1 MVSTRSLH
9 RYSQVD
15 VFAPRPGAGNP
26 LAVVFDAQDLDDAQM
41 QAIANW
47 TNLAE
52 TTFVLAPTSDA
63 ADYRV
68 RIFTTRKEIAFAG
81 HPSIGTAHAVL
92 ASGFATSRDGELVQ
106 ECQAGLLPVRIET
119 VDGRE
124 ALSVRVPR
132 SRIVRLAG
140 NGDVLI
146 WKILA
151 GMAYGQTMPALVEGG
166 RRWWLAELAD
176 ETAVRYFKPDNN
188 AIAEL
193 AQATNSLGLCL
204 FARST
209 NAGYDLVVR
218 AFPLGVGIPEDPASG
233 AANAAI
239 AAFLDE
245 ANALGTLGACYRVSQ
260 GREIGRDATL
270 LLRIDDDHEVW
281 VGGESRTVIE
291 GQFHWQQNSSTATP
305 M

>member
-1 MVSTRSLH
+1 MVSPRRVH
-9 RYSQVD
+9 RYFQVD

-26 LAVVFDAQDLDDAQM
+26 LAVVFDAEDLDDARM

-52 TTFVLAPTSDA
+52 TTFVLKPTAEA

-68 RIFTTRKEIAFAG
+68 RIFTTQKEIAFAG

-92 ASGFATSRDGELVQ
+92 ASGFASARNDALVQ
-106 ECQAGLLPVRIET
+106 ECQAGLLPVRIGQF
-119 VDGRE
+119 DGRDV
-124 ALSVRVPR
+124 LSVRVPR
-132 SRIVRLAG
+132 SRIVRYADAS
-140 NGDVLI
+140 DVLLR
-146 WKILA
+146 KILA
-151 GMAYGQTMPALVEGG
+151 CSNGGLTEPALVEGG

-176 ETAVRYFKPDNN
+176 ESSVRRFRPDAA
-188 AIAEL
+188 AIAQL
-193 AQATNSLGLCL
+193 AASTQSLGLCI
-204 FARST
+204 FARSHRADY
-209 NAGYDLVVR
+209 NLVVR
-218 AFPLGVGIPEDPASG
+218 AFPLGVGINEDPASG

-245 ANALGTLGACYRVSQ
+245 ATALHELGSNYRVSQ

-281 VGGESRTVIE
+281 VGGECKTVIE
-291 GQFHWQQNSSTATP
+291 GKFAW
-305 M
+305 